1 MRLNLRGIAV
11 LLLLSFGLFMQPSA
25 FCAQSDESQVKALF
39 VMNFAKLT
47 EWPADSHPDVHTF
60 TIAIV
65 GKMPPATFINVLKGQ
80 TVHGESV
87 TVRHVDNVRQAKD
100 SQLLYISDSER
111 QHMSE
116 IIKESGQYALLTVSD
131 MAGFCEAGGM
141 IGMVPVQKR
150 LSFEV
155 NLAAVRKA
163 RLSVS
168 SQLLKLARVIYGQ

>member
-1 MRLNLRGIAV
+1 
-11 LLLLSFGLFMQPSA
+11 
-25 FCAQSDESQVKALF
+25 
-39 VMNFAKLT
+39 
-47 EWPADSHPDVHTF
+47 
-60 TIAIV
+60 
-65 GKMPPATFINVLKGQ
+65 MPPATFINVLKGQ
-80 TVHGESV
+80 TVHGENI

-111 QHMSE
+111 QHMPE
-116 IIKESGQYALLTVSD
+116 IIKEAGQYALLTVSD
-131 MAGFCEAGGM
+131 INGFCEAGGM

-168 SQLLKLARVIYGQ
+168 SQLLKLAKVIYGQ